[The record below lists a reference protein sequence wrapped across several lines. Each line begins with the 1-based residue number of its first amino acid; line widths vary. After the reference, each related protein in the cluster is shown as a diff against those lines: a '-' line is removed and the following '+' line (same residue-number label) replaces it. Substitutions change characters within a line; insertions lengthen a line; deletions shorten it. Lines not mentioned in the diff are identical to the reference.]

1 MNQVEVEGSLEET
14 VDRLAEKAR
23 RTSEAQDL
31 ESRVNRA
38 TDNIRQLT
46 RELYQ
51 LEKAI
56 TTLEFYVG
64 IATQVFDIKSP
75 QVVSEALESV
85 KSEADISDEQLL
97 NAADAGEV
105 RDLAGDIR
113 NCVDTINDAKS
124 DVIEDAIREKQRGW
138 EEEIAAARDLNQLIG
153 GGTSSFEDILDDMD
167 SFLSDSIW
175 DESKSPQT
183 LATRWNRL
191 TNQWEENAG
200 RHGWEEFQG
209 EHGFEDDTVEALQ
222 RFADKGSLRLDE
234 LSISVLKDL
243 KSVEELDS
251 AIRLEIDAR

>member
-1 MNQVEVEGSLEET
+1 MSQVEVEGSLEET

-23 RTSEAQDL
+23 RTRQAQNL

-38 TDNIRQLT
+38 TDNIQQLT

-64 IATQVFDIKSP
+64 VATQVFDIKRP
-75 QVVSEALESV
+75 QVVSQALESV

-105 RDLAGDIR
+105 RDLTSDIR
-113 NCVDTINDAKS
+113 DCVDTINDAKS
-124 DVIEDAIREKQRGW
+124 DVIEDAIREKQREW
-138 EEEIAAARDLNQLIG
+138 DEEIAAARDLNQLIG

-175 DESKSPQT
+175 DESKSPPT
-183 LATRWNRL
+183 LATRWNRI
-191 TNQWEENAG
+191 TDQWEENAG

-209 EHGFEDDTVEALQ
+209 EHGLEDDTVEALQ

-234 LSISVLKDL
+234 LSISVLEDL

-251 AIRLEIDAR
+251 AIRLEIDTR